1 MKFWAAQFGSNRTEA
16 QNTFDVAFGVA
27 LPILCLVA
35 DPFVF
40 KGEPLW
46 GLPLLEDYQLV
57 VYVISTVEMGF
68 FLLWRTFPSQMSTF
82 AAPFAGVFL
91 AGAVF
96 STVIGVA
103 ILPFSLVGLLLLI
116 GVLGFTPFL
125 TAFVYLRNGVRAIN
139 SQVNSPVSLRLTT
152 AALSGVLM
160 IGALVLASQYTENAI
175 SASIDTMVSGNVIET
190 RAAAS
195 KLKSFRFIP
204 GKHVDRIAVAYANEF
219 DPTKRDVLKNAYKEI
234 TGEDLETRQQRSAD

>member
-1 MKFWAAQFGSNRTEA
+1 MKFWAAQFGSNRTDA

-27 LPILCLVA
+27 LPILCFVA

-40 KGEPLW
+40 KGEPRW
-46 GLPLLEDYQLV
+46 GLPLLADHQLV
-57 VYVISTVEMGF
+57 VYVISTVEMGL
-68 FLLWRTFPSQMSTF
+68 FLLWRTFPRRLSTF

-91 AGAVF
+91 AGSIF
-96 STVIGVA
+96 STAIGVA

-116 GVLGFTPFL
+116 GVLGLTPFL
-125 TAFVYLRNGVRAIN
+125 TAFAYLRNGVRALN
-139 SQVNSPVSLRLTT
+139 SQVDATLALRLTT
-152 AALSGVLM
+152 AALSGILM
-160 IGALVLASQYTENAI
+160 IGSLVLACQYRENAI

-204 GKHVDRIAVAYANEF
+204 RKHLDRISVAYGNEF
-219 DPTKRDVLKNAYKEI
+219 NPIKRDVLKDAYKEI
-234 TGEDLETRQQRSAD
+234 TGEDLEIKRRRLAD